1 MTATTPSPTDRVLS
15 GNLFTAGA
23 MVVWAS
29 GFPAG
34 DLLLR
39 QIEPLHVATLRMMLA
54 AAFLLPLWLLTEGR
68 ADAGRIAW
76 GRVAVIGAIGFGL
89 SSWFLNFAQ
98 SRTDG
103 VTVAII
109 AAATPIVGIA
119 LECIFDGRRLSG
131 RLVAGLV
138 LALTG
143 GIAAYAAGLGSLNLG
158 FGALAML
165 ASVVLYCW
173 GSRAAVVD
181 LAEIS
186 PIGRAALPFIAAG
199 LTMTALSLA
208 GGGLGGAVSVA
219 FHSPGFAAATLLY
232 GMGSIGLS
240 QILWL
245 QGVER
250 LGIGIASMHFNAAP
264 FYVMLIAYGLGG
276 GFNGMQTLGALVVL
290 AGVLVAQ
297 RGTATRG

>member
-1 MTATTPSPTDRVLS
+1 MTATTPSPADRALS

-23 MVVWAS
+23 MIIWAA

-39 QIEPLHVATLRMMLA
+39 QIEPLHVATIRVMLA
-54 AAFLLPLWLLTEGR
+54 AALLLPLWALTEGR

-76 GRVAVIGAIGFGL
+76 GRVALIGAIGFGI
-89 SSWFLNFAQ
+89 SSWFLTFAQ
-98 SRTDG
+98 ARTDG

-109 AAATPIVGIA
+109 AATTPVVAIA
-119 LECIFDGRRLSG
+119 IEFILDGRRLTG
-131 RLVAGLV
+131 RLVAGLA

-143 GIAAYAAGLGSLNLG
+143 GIAAYAAGLGSLKLG
-158 FGALAML
+158 LGALAMFG
-165 ASVVLYCW
+165 SVVLYCW

-181 LAEIS
+181 LAHVS
-186 PIGRAALPFIAAG
+186 PIGRAALPFVAAG
-199 LTMTALSLA
+199 LTMTAISLA
-208 GGGLGGAVSVA
+208 GGGLAAAVSTA
-219 FHSPGFAAATLLY
+219 AQNPGFVAATLLY

-297 RGTATRG
+297 GGKVGRG